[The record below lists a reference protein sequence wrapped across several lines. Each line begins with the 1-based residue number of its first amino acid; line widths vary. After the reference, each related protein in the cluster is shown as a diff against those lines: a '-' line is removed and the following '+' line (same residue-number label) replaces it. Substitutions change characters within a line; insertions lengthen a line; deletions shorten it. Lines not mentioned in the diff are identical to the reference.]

1 MSKNQIIA
9 AALIIALLWL
19 LFKNKASAQSPT
31 PEPDDNVK
39 PIYDDGIVK
48 IWETEIYEV
57 QPGDWISKLAYDLV
71 GGTEAQN
78 LAMAKAISIING
90 LDWAQMDS
98 IPTQTPLDP
107 DTIFIGQ
114 KLKMPLVWAVNP
126 I

>member
-31 PEPDDNVK
+31 PTPDENVK
-39 PIYDDGIVK
+39 PIYDDGVVK
-48 IWETEIYEV
+48 IWETEPYEV
-57 QPGDWISKLAYDLV
+57 QAGDWISKLAFALV
-71 GGTEAQN
+71 DGTEAQN
-78 LAMAKAISIING
+78 LAMAKAISVING

-107 DTIFIGQ
+107 DTIFVGQ
-114 KLKMPLVWAVNP
+114 KLKMPIVWAVNP